1 MQSTPTPLTPKS
13 QTPHVPIR
21 SCVACRRKRP
31 QQEFWRLTKVK
42 DCWQLQLGKRSGRGA
57 YLCADSPACWKE
69 KKLRRAFG
77 MQATQIAEQL
87 IATDALATK
96 TTEQHQDTQQKSSF
110 KGP

>member
-1 MQSTPTPLTPKS
+1 MKSHTSTHLTLR
-13 QTPHVPIR
+13 QALHVPIR

-31 QQEFWRLTKVK
+31 QQEFWRLTKIK

-87 IATDALATK
+87 IATDALITK
-96 TTEQHQDTQQKSSF
+96 TTHQDTQQKSSF